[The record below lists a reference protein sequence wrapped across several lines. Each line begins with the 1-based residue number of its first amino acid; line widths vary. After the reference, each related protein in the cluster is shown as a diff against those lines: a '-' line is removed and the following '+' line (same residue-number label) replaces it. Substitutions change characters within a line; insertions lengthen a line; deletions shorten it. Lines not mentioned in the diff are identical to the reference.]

1 MHPFGA
7 GSRNEHPKKNNFG
20 TKGASLFGHL
30 FRAFRDLLSLVF
42 SFIFDAT
49 SDSELY
55 ALWWSKG
62 SQKEVFGVPFRKDFE
77 ASDESK
83 NEAPV

>member
-1 MHPFGA
+1 M
-7 GSRNEHPKKNNFG
+7 
-20 TKGASLFGHL
+20 L
-30 FRAFRDLLSLVF
+30 RAFRDLLSLVF

-55 ALWWSKG
+55 ALWWPKG
-62 SQKEVFGVPFRKDFE
+62 TQKEVFGNTFRKDFE
-77 ASDESK
+77 VSDESK